1 MAVRVGVNNS
11 MLVVDRQ
18 VKEIMAGDL
27 PDPTE
32 STLGSRLEAVM
43 RLDGEWVQRYGH
55 RPRAEDLAAMLGVQK
70 RTVERYRAKIR
81 AFTLG

>member
-1 MAVRVGVNNS
+1 MTLGVNNS
-11 MLVVDRQ
+11 TMVIESQ

-32 STLGSRLEAVM
+32 STYGSRVEAVA
-43 RLDGEWVQRYGH
+43 RLDALGQARYQGR